1 MRHPSLLSFVSVFFS
16 PAAHLHLP
24 IHQPATMA
32 NTNADTNADAAGAD
46 AGGYVRKIS
55 AQAETDEKP
64 LGRVKDMQRFLMDF
78 ERKNRDDNQ
87 RHVYQKKE
95 GPRPWE
101 VRKAAAVEEKDEVV
115 EEKKEE
121 EEAKEPVVEVEEDE
135 EEEEEDVEEEAS
147 TLDDFGKS
155 LYSMAFSYVLFG
167 VSFTSSSNDSLLL
180 CNLLQPR

>member
-1 MRHPSLLSFVSVFFS
+1 
-16 PAAHLHLP
+16 
-24 IHQPATMA
+24 MA

-101 VRKAAAVEEKDEVV
+101 VRKAAAVEKKEKGEEKEDEVV
-115 EEKKEE
+115 EEKKEEE

-155 LYSMAFSYVLFG
+155 LYSMAFIYVLLG
-167 VSFTSSSNDSLLL
+167 VSFTYSSNDSLLL

>member
-1 MRHPSLLSFVSVFFS
+1 
-16 PAAHLHLP
+16 
-24 IHQPATMA
+24 MA
-32 NTNADTNADAAGAD
+32 NTNADTNTETAGAD

-101 VRKAAAVEEKDEVV
+101 VRKAAVEKKEVEEEKEDEVV

-121 EEAKEPVVEVEEDE
+121 EEAKEPVVEDVEEE

-155 LYSMAFSYVLFG
+155 LYSMAFSYVLLG
-167 VSFTSSSNDSLLL
+167 VSFTSSYI
-180 CNLLQPR
+180 

>member
-1 MRHPSLLSFVSVFFS
+1 
-16 PAAHLHLP
+16 
-24 IHQPATMA
+24 MA

-101 VRKAAAVEEKDEVV
+101 VRKAAAVEKKEMGEKDEVV
-115 EEKKEE
+115 EEKKEEE

>member
-1 MRHPSLLSFVSVFFS
+1 
-16 PAAHLHLP
+16 
-24 IHQPATMA
+24 MA
-32 NTNADTNADAAGAD
+32 NTKADTNADAAGAD

-101 VRKAAAVEEKDEVV
+101 VRKAAAVEEKIEEKDEVV
-115 EEKKEE
+115 EEKKEEE

-155 LYSMAFSYVLFG
+155 LYSMAFSYVLLG

>member
-1 MRHPSLLSFVSVFFS
+1 
-16 PAAHLHLP
+16 
-24 IHQPATMA
+24 MA

-101 VRKAAAVEEKDEVV
+101 VRKAAAVKKEVGEEKEDEVV

-121 EEAKEPVVEVEEDE
+121 EEEEEPVVEDVE
-135 EEEEEDVEEEAS
+135 EEEEEEKDVEEAS

-155 LYSMAFSYVLFG
+155 LYSMAISYVLLG
-167 VSFTSSSNDSLLL
+167 VSFTSSYI
-180 CNLLQPR
+180 

>member
-1 MRHPSLLSFVSVFFS
+1 
-16 PAAHLHLP
+16 
-24 IHQPATMA
+24 MA
-32 NTNADTNADAAGAD
+32 NTNADTNAD

-101 VRKAAAVEEKDEVV
+101 VRKAAAVEKKVEEKDEVV
-115 EEKKEE
+115 EEKKEEEE

-155 LYSMAFSYVLFG
+155 LYSMAFSYVLLG
-167 VSFTSSSNDSLLL
+167 VSFTYSSNDSLLL
-180 CNLLQPR
+180 FNLLQPR